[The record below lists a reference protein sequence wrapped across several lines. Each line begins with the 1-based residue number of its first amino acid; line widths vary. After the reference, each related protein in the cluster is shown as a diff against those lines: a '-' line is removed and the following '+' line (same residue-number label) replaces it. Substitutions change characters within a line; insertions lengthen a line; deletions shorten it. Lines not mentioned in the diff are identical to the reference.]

1 MKTNEV
7 ILTSKSIQ
15 HILKGYNPEKAIS
28 EYIWNG
34 FDANATEV
42 DINIKYANEKFGL
55 SDSIEIVDN
64 GDGICYEELA
74 DKFKVFYDSAK
85 RKGKKEKTDL
95 VHGKNGYGRLTF
107 FKFARFAS
115 WNTRYKLADSIYE
128 YRIDV
133 NSEDLKHY
141 QASDKQLAVGDV
153 SGTVVSFKD
162 INADITSGY
171 VKEKLVPYLKTRF
184 AWFLEVKKEAKIQ
197 INGEL
202 LDYKSVI
209 AEREDVK
216 FDVYDIEHT
225 RHTFHGVYINWN
237 KKSADEYSKF
247 YFLNKEYKVKYRKT
261 TKLNN
266 KGDNFYHSLI
276 LVDDFFDE
284 ITKTEMS
291 EEETETR
298 SLFDSDKNRTIFK
311 SLEKQLNDFLAEK
324 RRPFLKKQANSVID
338 SFEKEKVM
346 PDFGSNPWDLKK
358 KETFVDFVKGL
369 YEVRPAVFMKLNT
382 DQKRI
387 FLELLNLVMD
397 TNEQDSLFKI
407 LDSVVELSSDDRKEF
422 AKILETTRLKRVI
435 STINL
440 IKDRIL
446 VVEDLKKVLFD
457 HSLKAGEVKH
467 LQKILVDHYWIFGE
481 EYNLVCSEEVK
492 FTQAL
497 EKYRYELLGVTE
509 KEYINHPDKYKE
521 MDLFLTGQDSQYG
534 TPHNLVV
541 EIKSPTYIKQLT
553 YKEFGQ
559 IQTYGDVILKTDA
572 FNDHRERWTFI
583 LIGQDVD
590 SNLRDSVIK
599 DPLSGWAYTK
609 ANASFYI
616 KTWSQVINDVEF
628 RHKYLLDKLLIE
640 RQKLSSSETLEE
652 MMEEMH
658 KSNAAIK

>member
-1 MKTNEV
+1 MKSNEV

-34 FDANATEV
+34 FDTNATEV
-42 DINIKYANEKFGL
+42 AINIKYANEKFGL
-55 SDSIEIVDN
+55 ADSIEISDN

-74 DKFKVFYDSAK
+74 EKFKVFYDSAK

-115 WNTRYKLADSIYE
+115 WNTKYKLADSIYE

-141 QASDKQLAVGDV
+141 QASDKQLAKSNVC
-153 SGTVVSFKD
+153 GTVVSFKE
-162 INADITSGY
+162 INADITLEY
-171 VKEKLVPYLKTRF
+171 VKEKLVPYLQARF
-184 AWFLEVKKEAKIQ
+184 AWFLEVKKNAKIL
-197 INGEL
+197 INGEV
-202 LDYKSVI
+202 LDCKSII
-209 AEREDVK
+209 AERENVK
-216 FDVYDIEHT
+216 FDVYDSERT
-225 RHTFHGVYINWN
+225 RHTFYGVYINWN
-237 KKSADEYSKF
+237 KKSADVYSKF
-247 YFLNKEYKVKYRKT
+247 YFLNKEFKVKYWKT

-276 LVDDFFDE
+276 IVDDFFDE
-284 ITKTEMS
+284 ITNTEMS
-291 EEETETR
+291 EEETGTR
-298 SLFDSDKNRTIFK
+298 SLFDSDKNRTLFK
-311 SLEKQLNDFLAEK
+311 DLEKQLNDFLAEK

-346 PDFGSNPWDLKK
+346 PDFGANPWDLKK

-397 TNEQDSLFKI
+397 TNEQGSLFKI
-407 LDSVVELSSDDRKEF
+407 LDSVVELSSNERKKF

-446 VVEDLKKVLFD
+446 VVEDLKRVLFD

-481 EYNLVCSEEVK
+481 EYNLVCAEEVK

-509 KEYINHPDKYKE
+509 KEYIGHPDKYKE

-559 IQTYGDVILKTDA
+559 LQTYGDVILKTDA

-609 ANASFYI
+609 ANASFYV

-628 RHKYLLDKLLIE
+628 RHKYLLDKLKVE
-640 RQKLSSSETLEE
+640 REKLSSSDTLEE

-658 KSNAAIK
+658 NSNASIK

>member
-1 MKTNEV
+1 M
-7 ILTSKSIQ
+7 
-15 HILKGYNPEKAIS
+15 
-28 EYIWNG
+28 
-34 FDANATEV
+34 
-42 DINIKYANEKFGL
+42 
-55 SDSIEIVDN
+55 
-64 GDGICYEELA
+64 
-74 DKFKVFYDSAK
+74 
-85 RKGKKEKTDL
+85 
-95 VHGKNGYGRLTF
+95 
-107 FKFARFAS
+107 
-115 WNTRYKLADSIYE
+115 
-128 YRIDV
+128 
-133 NSEDLKHY
+133 
-141 QASDKQLAVGDV
+141 
-153 SGTVVSFKD
+153 
-162 INADITSGY
+162 
-171 VKEKLVPYLKTRF
+171 
-184 AWFLEVKKEAKIQ
+184 
-197 INGEL
+197 
-202 LDYKSVI
+202 
-209 AEREDVK
+209 
-216 FDVYDIEHT
+216 
-225 RHTFHGVYINWN
+225 
-237 KKSADEYSKF
+237 
-247 YFLNKEYKVKYRKT
+247 
-261 TKLNN
+261 
-266 KGDNFYHSLI
+266 
-276 LVDDFFDE
+276 VDDFFDE

>member
-1 MKTNEV
+1 M
-7 ILTSKSIQ
+7 
-15 HILKGYNPEKAIS
+15 
-28 EYIWNG
+28 
-34 FDANATEV
+34 
-42 DINIKYANEKFGL
+42 
-55 SDSIEIVDN
+55 
-64 GDGICYEELA
+64 
-74 DKFKVFYDSAK
+74 
-85 RKGKKEKTDL
+85 
-95 VHGKNGYGRLTF
+95 
-107 FKFARFAS
+107 
-115 WNTRYKLADSIYE
+115 
-128 YRIDV
+128 
-133 NSEDLKHY
+133 
-141 QASDKQLAVGDV
+141 
-153 SGTVVSFKD
+153 
-162 INADITSGY
+162 
-171 VKEKLVPYLKTRF
+171 
-184 AWFLEVKKEAKIQ
+184 
-197 INGEL
+197 
-202 LDYKSVI
+202 
-209 AEREDVK
+209 
-216 FDVYDIEHT
+216 
-225 RHTFHGVYINWN
+225 
-237 KKSADEYSKF
+237 
-247 YFLNKEYKVKYRKT
+247 
-261 TKLNN
+261 
-266 KGDNFYHSLI
+266 
-276 LVDDFFDE
+276 
-284 ITKTEMS
+284 
-291 EEETETR
+291 
-298 SLFDSDKNRTIFK
+298 
-311 SLEKQLNDFLAEK
+311 
-324 RRPFLKKQANSVID
+324 
-338 SFEKEKVM
+338 
-346 PDFGSNPWDLKK
+346 KK